1 MVLKTIAPYH
11 DYTQIRY
18 IPLVKS
24 NISLLNATEKEI
36 IDNVIERL
44 SPMNAKQ
51 VEDYSHKDIPYE
63 ITDDRNIINY
73 ETVFYRKDMHSVRE

>member
-1 MVLKTIAPYH
+1 M
-11 DYTQIRY
+11 
-18 IPLVKS
+18 KS

-51 VEDYSHKDIPYE
+51 VEDYSHEDIPYE